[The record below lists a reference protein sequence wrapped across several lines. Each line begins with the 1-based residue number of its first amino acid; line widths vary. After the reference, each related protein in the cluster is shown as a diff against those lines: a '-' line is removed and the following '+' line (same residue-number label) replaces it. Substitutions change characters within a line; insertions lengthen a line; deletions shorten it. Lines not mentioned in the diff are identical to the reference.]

1 VTGDAK
7 GEWMSKEKKC
17 PECFSDIDKDA
28 VVCKFCGKRI
38 VGIKCKNCATIC
50 KPEAKSCRW
59 CGAVLTQKNKVNLAY
74 DFEIKA
80 SLFGTLLY
88 KRSLFPQRII
98 FLGDKI
104 IIRSYSSLMMTKKDK
119 TISWDKISG
128 FDHKK
133 GFFWDTITI
142 SNYGQRPII
151 IECIRP
157 SDVKVM
163 KRVIQ

>member
-1 VTGDAK
+1 
-7 GEWMSKEKKC
+7 
-17 PECFSDIDKDA
+17 
-28 VVCKFCGKRI
+28 
-38 VGIKCKNCATIC
+38 
-50 KPEAKSCRW
+50 
-59 CGAVLTQKNKVNLAY
+59 
-74 DFEIKA
+74 
-80 SLFGTLLY
+80 
-88 KRSLFPQRII
+88 
-98 FLGDKI
+98 
-104 IIRSYSSLMMTKKDK
+104 MMTKKDK

-151 IECIRP
+151 RECIRP